1 MSWNNDNSFVRAIQ
15 SQIIA
20 KRLAEECKRNGCKDV
35 EELINKQN
43 EKIENCFQKFAEDN
57 NSDRAFFIKN
67 NDVVCS
73 ADVSNIKCEPTKVS
87 DVMQE
92 IGNKFSMSFEI
103 EEPSVADL
111 LKKTLEEDTITS
123 YYEHIKYQT
132 DVTLE
137 EFKELIYKIS
147 SVSGRS
153 VSTIIEFLDRQG
165 KDCVILQEPKEFKEF
180 PIIKISEDFK
190 PDDILIK
197 QKYIQPLYRE
207 RLHSKDVVVFRNKFR
222 IRNRPNSGHKFK

>member
-20 KRLAEECKRNGCKDV
+20 KRLAEECKRNGCKNV
-35 EELINKQN
+35 EELINKKN

-57 NSDRAFFIKN
+57 NSGRAFFIKD

-73 ADVSNIKCEPTKVS
+73 ADVSNVKCEPTKVS

-103 EEPSVADL
+103 EDSSAVDL
-111 LKKTLEEDTITS
+111 FQKTLEEDSITS

-147 SVSGRS
+147 SISGKS
-153 VSTIIEFLDRQG
+153 VSSIIEFLDRQTR
-165 KDCVILQEPKEFKEF
+165 DRTVLQEFKEF
-180 PIIKISEDFK
+180 PIIKISEDLK
-190 PDDILIK
+190 SDDILIK
-197 QKYIQPLYRE
+197 QKYSQPLYRE
-207 RLHSKDVVVFRNKFR
+207 RLHPKDVVVFRNKCR